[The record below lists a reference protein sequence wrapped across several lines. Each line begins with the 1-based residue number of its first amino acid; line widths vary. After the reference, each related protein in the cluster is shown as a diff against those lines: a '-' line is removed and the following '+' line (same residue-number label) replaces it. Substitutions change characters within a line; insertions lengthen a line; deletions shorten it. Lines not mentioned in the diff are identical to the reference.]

1 MRVCL
6 DETKQFM
13 SNNLRIFVKPF
24 SCEALEQVLVDTKQ
38 FMWSQAQNYL
48 FTSNETSCL
57 LELINM

>member
-24 SCEALEQVLVDTKQ
+24 SYEALEQVLVDTKQ
-38 FMWSQAQNYL
+38 FM
-48 FTSNETSCL
+48 
-57 LELINM
+57 